1 MKIRRLEISG
11 FKSFADRVVFS
22 FDDGVTGVVGPN
34 GCGKSNVVDAIRWA
48 MGEQSAKHLRGRAME
63 DVIFSGSESRPA
75 TGMAEVSLTFQNDGR
90 LVPPQ
95 YASFGEITV
104 TRRLFRNGD
113 SDYEINKAACRLLDI
128 TELFLGTG
136 VGTRA
141 YSIIEQGRIGLIVSA
156 KPEDR
161 RAIIEEA
168 AGVTKYKAR
177 RKQAERKLDATE
189 QNLLRLSDVVGEVK
203 QRLQSLERSAK
214 RAEKFRELRAQLR
227 ELELLAACRQF
238 LGLRDTESAQAHELD
253 QAAEAEKVVLA
264 HAARLEAGLSA
275 ERLQLLEDEK
285 KVQELTEH
293 SHRIDKQLRLSEQE
307 VEFRK
312 RERETIA
319 ARQVQHEEEVSLL
332 AVRLELLGREEEGL
346 RVEQQKLADA
356 TAEDQARQRQAEDSL
371 ESALRLIHDAQ
382 HAVEGE
388 RHQAVSVLTKLANH
402 RTNLVNLERRE
413 TELSGRLQ
421 KTESEKE
428 QLQARGQEIA
438 RQRDELS
445 HKLLETQAKRREL
458 HEHKLATETDL
469 AAGRAEQRETETLL
483 IKLREELAD
492 RRSRLTSLLELQKNF
507 EGYGRG
513 VKAIML
519 REEEE
524 RRRDGVYGLVADVL
538 RVETRCERAIEA
550 VLGER
555 LQLVLVE
562 SHAAGLK
569 AVDYLRKAAQGRA
582 SFVPLTEMEQLPLVP
597 EAANLPSPE
606 DTVAAVDVVGC
617 APEHERLRNY
627 LLADVFLCDT
637 LATALALWARNPGSR
652 TFVSADGEVVDKEG
666 VVSGGALEGV
676 ADGLLHKRREVQELA
691 ETVQGLEAR
700 LYLTTQR
707 VEQLTARV
715 QTADTQVKR
724 LVHDEREEELSQLRL
739 ERDVARLQEELTRI
753 AQRDQV
759 LHHEVEQLRNGLA
772 EVSREEQASRDAVA
786 AGEGEQS
793 EREARLRALQGDLMQ
808 ARERAEAVQAEV
820 TKAKVSAAAVA
831 ERREGVARSLERLQE
846 QRSEVDSR
854 REKLQGE
861 IAQGKERDAALQ
873 AKDDVARQEVRQL
886 LADSERLRGELGRA
900 RALYDQAQERLR
912 GGDEEVRKAR
922 EEGRTLGERRGKAEL
937 ALQGTRLEMT
947 HLEQGVRERHLMEL
961 ADVAAER
968 REPALQL
975 DLPAAEEQMHSLREK
990 IEALG
995 EVSLTAIDEAREVGE
1010 RHAFLAGQKADLEES
1025 IAKLRSAI
1033 ARIDRASKERFK
1045 ETFQLVNDRFQQV
1058 FPRLFRGGMAEL
1070 QLVDDPANPAAE
1082 PGVEIVAQPP
1092 GKKLVSVNLL
1102 SGGEKALT
1110 AVSLIFAIFL
1120 IKPTP
1125 FCLLDEVD
1133 APLDEANVGRYNEM
1147 VREMCRTS
1155 QFIVITHNKRTMEVA
1170 DSLYGVTMEEPG
1182 ISKIVSVKLSQQSAT
1197 AAA

>member
-95 YASFGEITV
+95 YAGFGEITV

-113 SDYEINKAACRLLDI
+113 SDYEINKTPCRLLDI

-161 RAIIEEA
+161 RIIIEEA

-177 RKQAERKLDATE
+177 RRQAERKLEATE
-189 QNLLRLSDVVGEVK
+189 QNLLRLSDVVGEVGK
-203 QRLQSLERSAK
+203 RLQSLERSAK
-214 RAEKFRELRAQLR
+214 KAEKFRELRAGLR
-227 ELELLAACRQF
+227 ELELLVGCRNY
-238 LGLRDTESAQAHELD
+238 LGLRETESAQVRELNE
-253 QAAEAEKVVLA
+253 AFEAEKVVLA
-264 HAARLEAGLSA
+264 RAARLEAGLSA

-285 KVQELTEH
+285 KVQQLAEQ
-293 SHRIDKQLRLSEQE
+293 SHQVDKQLQLCEQE
-307 VEFRK
+307 IEFAR

-319 ARQVQHEEEVSLL
+319 ARRVQHEEEVSLL

-346 RVEQQKLADA
+346 RLEQQKLADA
-356 TAEDQARQRQAEDSL
+356 SAEDQARQRQAEDSL
-371 ESALRLIHDAQ
+371 QSALKEIHDAQ

-402 RTNLVNLERRE
+402 RTNLVNLERRR
-413 TELSGRLQ
+413 TELSARRQ
-421 KTESEKE
+421 KTVSEKE
-428 QLQARGQEIA
+428 QLEARAQEIA
-438 RQRDELS
+438 RQRDELAR
-445 HKLLETQAKRREL
+445 KLVEAQGKRREL
-458 HEHKLATETDL
+458 HEHKQATEVDL
-469 AAGRAEQRETETLL
+469 AAGRSEQRETETLL

-538 RVETRCERAIEA
+538 RVEPRYERAIEA

-597 EAANLPSPE
+597 EAADLPPPDE
-606 DTVAAVDVVGC
+606 TVAAVDVVDC

-652 TFVSADGEVVDKEG
+652 TFVSAEGEVVDKEG

-691 ETVQGLEAR
+691 ETVQELEAR
-700 LYLTTQR
+700 LHLASER
-707 VEQLTARV
+707 VEQLAARV
-715 QTADTQVKR
+715 QAADTQVKR
-724 LVHDEREEELSQLRL
+724 LVHEEREEELSQLRL
-739 ERDVARLQEELTRI
+739 ERDVTRLQEELTRI

-759 LHHEVEQLRNGLA
+759 LHHEVENLESALA
-772 EVSREEQASRDAVA
+772 EVAREEETSRDAVA

-793 EREARLRALQGDLMQ
+793 EREARLRALQSDLLK

-820 TKAKVSAAAVA
+820 TKTKVSAAAVA
-831 ERREGVARSLERLQE
+831 ERREGVARSLQRHLEM
-846 QRSEVDSR
+846 RSEVESR
-854 REKLQGE
+854 SEKLQGE

-873 AKDDVARQEVRQL
+873 AKGEVARQERRQF
-886 LADSERLRGELGRA
+886 LAESERLRDDLGRG
-900 RALYDQAQERLR
+900 RAQYEEAQARLR

-922 EEGRTLGERRGKAEL
+922 EEARSIGERRGKAEL
-937 ALQGTRLEMT
+937 ALQGTRLELT
-947 HLEQGVRERHLMEL
+947 HLEQLVRERHLMEL
-961 ADVAAER
+961 AEVAAAR
-968 REPALQL
+968 REPALRL
-975 DLPAAEEQMHSLREK
+975 DLQAAEEQMHSLREK

-1010 RHAFLAGQKADLEES
+1010 RHAFLCGQKADLEES

-1033 ARIDRASKERFK
+1033 TRIDRASKERFR
-1045 ETFQLVNDRFQQV
+1045 ETFQLVNERFQQV
-1058 FPRLFRGGMAEL
+1058 FPRLFRGGFAQL
-1070 QLVDDPANPAAE
+1070 QLVEDPANPAAE

-1092 GKKLVSVNLL
+1092 GKKLASVNLL

-1155 QFIVITHNKRTMEVA
+1155 QFIVITHNKRSMEVA

-1182 ISKIVSVKLSQQSAT
+1182 ISKIVSVKLSHQGAT